1 MRTVSRATRV
11 FASGLAVCLLVV
23 LATGAA
29 DTSARYNDVGHKM
42 ICMCG
47 CNYVLLECN
56 HVNCPSSGPMVN
68 ELRADLAGG
77 MGDNAILHAFEDKYG
92 ATVLAAP
99 MFTRFNFVAW
109 IMPPA
114 LLLLGIV
121 GTVMLVRRWRLRA
134 AAQAAPVRGPA
145 FQAMRDKIRRETQ
158 L

>member
-1 MRTVSRATRV
+1 MRTISRATRV
-11 FASGLAVCLLVV
+11 IASGLAMCLLAV
-23 LATGAA
+23 LAMGAA
-29 DTSARYNDVGHKM
+29 DTGGRYNDLGHKM

-56 HVNCPSSGPMVN
+56 HVNCPSSGPMVA
-68 ELRADLAGG
+68 ELHADLAQG
-77 MGDNAILHAFEDKYG
+77 MGDIAILHAFEDKYG
-92 ATVLAAP
+92 PTVLGAP

-134 AAQAAPVRGPA
+134 AAQPAPERGPA
-145 FQAMRDKIRRETQ
+145 FQEMREKIRRETQ